1 MRCSPGSSAVKM
13 VPDDGAVTQP
23 VVLVVE
29 DEMLVRVHMTEML
42 RQAGYAVLDAAN
54 ADDAINILEK
64 RNDIR
69 VVFTDVHM
77 PGSMDGVRLAHHI
90 AKKWPPVRLF
100 VTSGHVNV
108 APSDLPEGAEFCAK
122 PCPPDKITSVIESL
136 LAERDTRQPLH

>member
-1 MRCSPGSSAVKM
+1 MSPRGLGPPRRSSIAAFCGRLMALLVDQKPVPMRCSPGSSAVKM

-77 PGSMDGVRLAHHI
+77 PGSMDRSEEH
-90 AKKWPPVRLF
+90 
-100 VTSGHVNV
+100 TSELQ
-108 APSDLPEGAEFCAK
+108 S
-122 PCPPDKITSVIESL
+122 
-136 LAERDTRQPLH
+136 R